1 MADSLNAGVTAWS
14 GWLPAL
20 LQPLLFVAGA
30 PLLVGWIKRV
40 KCRLQNRRAP
50 SLMQPYRDL
59 AKLFRKQ
66 VVLADNASPLFRVTP
81 YLVFAA
87 TVLAT
92 ATVPLLSIRLPTAA
106 IADMIVLIGFLALGR
121 FFLALAG
128 MDIGTA
134 FGGMGASREVSL
146 ASLAEPAMLMVIF
159 TLAMSAQSTN
169 LSSVVGHVHAEG
181 LVLRPSLLFA
191 LLGLVLVA
199 VAETGR
205 IPVDNPATHLE
216 LTMVHEAMVLEYS
229 GRHLALLEWAAQLKL
244 MLYGV
249 LIANLFAPWG
259 IAVGGG
265 AAALSVALGA
275 VSVKLAL
282 IGGLLALAETA
293 LAKMR
298 LFLVPQ
304 FLNLAFLLALL
315 GALSY
320 IILESGV

>member
-1 MADSLNAGVTAWS
+1 MADSLN
-14 GWLPAL
+14 GWLLAL
-20 LQPLLFVAGA
+20 LQTLLFVGGA
-30 PLLVGWIKRV
+30 PLLASWVKRS

-50 SLMQPYRDL
+50 PLLQPYREL

-66 VVLADNASPLFRVTP
+66 VVLAGNASPLFRVTP
-81 YLVFAA
+81 YIVFAA
-87 TVLAT
+87 TALAA
-92 ATVPLLSIRLPTAA
+92 ATVPLLSTQLPTAA
-106 IADMIVLIGFLALGR
+106 IADMIVLVGFLTLGR
-121 FFLALAG
+121 FFLALAA

-169 LSSVVGHVHAEG
+169 LSSVMQYLHDAG

-191 LLGLVLVA
+191 LLGLLLVA

-216 LTMVHEAMVLEYS
+216 LTMVHEAMLLEYS
-229 GRHLALLEWAAQLKL
+229 GRHLALLEWAEQLKF
-244 MLYGV
+244 MIYGV
-249 LIANLFAPWG
+249 LIVNIFFPWG
-259 IAVGGG
+259 IATEVGD
-265 AAALSVALGA
+265 AALLIGLVTVTLKLLLLGVALA
-275 VSVKLAL
+275 F
-282 IGGLLALAETA
+282 AETA

-304 FLNLAFLLALL
+304 FLNLAFLMALL
-315 GALSY
+315 GALSH
-320 IILESGV
+320 IILETGV